1 MGSTPIPGTIFFF
14 RVIPSMERPIPY
26 DTKEDL
32 FMSLANVKGLVT
44 PQTPKGFQDYLPEQ
58 MAVRE
63 ALIEKI
69 KKVYRR
75 YGFVEIDTPVLEY
88 LVTLI
93 GTGGEET
100 NKQMFRLESPERE
113 AVALR
118 FDLTVPFARVLA
130 QYRDKI
136 KLPFRR
142 YHIGPVFRADKPG
155 LGRFRQFVQVDIDV
169 AGAASVAV
177 DAEMIAAMCEVMR
190 SVGLVNGEVDGK
202 RIQEFQVKVNNR
214 KLLNAML
221 YGSGIEDIE
230 RYKQVLRV
238 VDKLQKVGMDNV
250 RKELGEGRIDESGDP
265 IKGVGLDPKTIEKV
279 IAFISVKADSRAAVI
294 DAVTQL
300 LPKTDQSEAAIEEMR
315 ELASYLD
322 SLCVS
327 ELDAVF
333 DPSLARGLDYYTGPV
348 YEAVLPGAP
357 ECGSV
362 MGGGRYDGLV
372 QRFLDTPIPAT
383 GASIGLDRFA
393 EALIR
398 CGKIDE
404 NAVLTEVMV
413 VSTSGV
419 PYTALLSAAA
429 ELRAAGISTDVHISE
444 EKCGLRDK
452 LALANARVIPVAV
465 ILGESELAQGQVNVK
480 DLRAGL
486 EQRKGL
492 QDREE
497 FRKAGKVG
505 QVTVARTKLVAAVQ
519 EILAK
524 YGL

>member
-1 MGSTPIPGTIFFF
+1 
-14 RVIPSMERPIPY
+14 
-26 DTKEDL
+26 
-32 FMSLANVKGLVT
+32 MSLANMKGLVS

-58 MAVRE
+58 MAVRDG
-63 ALIEKI
+63 LVRKI
-69 KKVYRR
+69 KEVYRR
-75 YGFVEIDTPVLEY
+75 YGFVEIDTPILEY

-100 NKQMFRLESPERE
+100 NKQLFRLESPERE

-130 QYRDKI
+130 QYRERI

-155 LGRFRQFVQVDIDV
+155 LGRFRQFVQFDIDV

-177 DAEMIAAMCEVMR
+177 DAEMIAAMCEVMH
-190 SVGLVNGEVDGK
+190 SVGLVNKDVDGK
-202 RIQEFQVKVNNR
+202 RVQEFQVKINDR
-214 KLLNAML
+214 KLLDAML
-221 YGSGIEDIE
+221 YGCGIEDFD
-230 RYKQVLRV
+230 RHKQVLRV
-238 VDKLQKVGMDNV
+238 VDKLQKAGMDNV

-265 IKGVGLDPKTIEKV
+265 IKGVGLDAKTIDKV
-279 IAFISVKADSRAAVI
+279 VEFISVTADSRAAVT
-294 DAVTQL
+294 DAVAKV
-300 LPKTDQSEAAIEEMR
+300 LPKTDLTEAAIAEMR
-315 ELASYLD
+315 ELAAYLD
-322 SLCVS
+322 SLGVS

-398 CGKIDE
+398 CGKLDE
-404 NAVLTEVMV
+404 NAVLTKVMV
-413 VSTSGV
+413 ISTPGV
-419 PYTALLSAAA
+419 PYTELLRAAS
-429 ELRAAGISTDVHISE
+429 ELRAAGVSTDVYISE

-480 DLRAGL
+480 DLRVGL
-486 EQRKGL
+486 DQRKDL

-497 FRKAGKVG
+497 FRKAGKAG
-505 QVTVARTKLVAAVQ
+505 QVTVERKKLVETVQ
-519 EILAK
+519 QILAK

>member
-1 MGSTPIPGTIFFF
+1 
-14 RVIPSMERPIPY
+14 
-26 DTKEDL
+26 
-32 FMSLANVKGLVT
+32 MSLANMKGLVT

-58 MAVRE
+58 MAVRDG
-63 ALIEKI
+63 LVQKI
-69 KKVYRR
+69 KEVYRR
-75 YGFVEIDTPVLEY
+75 YGFVEIDTPILEY

-100 NKQMFRLESPERE
+100 NKQLFRLESPERE

-130 QYRDKI
+130 QYREKI

-155 LGRFRQFVQVDIDV
+155 LGRFRQFVQFDIDV

-190 SVGLVNGEVDGK
+190 SVGLVNKDVDGK
-202 RIQEFQVKVNNR
+202 RVQEFQVKINNR
-214 KLLNAML
+214 KLLDAML
-221 YGSGIEDIE
+221 YGCGIEDFE
-230 RYKQVLRV
+230 RHKQVLRV
-238 VDKLQKVGMDNV
+238 VDKLQKAGMDNV

-265 IKGVGLDPKTIEKV
+265 IKGVGLDAKAIDKV
-279 IAFISVKADSRAAVI
+279 VEFISVTADSRAAVT
-294 DAVTQL
+294 DAVAKV
-300 LPKTDQSEAAIEEMR
+300 LPKTDLTKAAIAEMR
-315 ELASYLD
+315 ELAAYLD
-322 SLCVS
+322 SLGVS
-327 ELDAVF
+327 ELDAQF

-393 EALIR
+393 EALVR
-398 CGKIDE
+398 CGKLDE
-404 NAVLTEVMV
+404 NAVLTKVMV
-413 VSTSGV
+413 ISTPGV
-419 PYTALLSAAA
+419 PYTELLRAAA
-429 ELRAAGISTDVHISE
+429 ELRAAGVSTDVYISE

-486 EQRKGL
+486 DQRKDL

-497 FRKAGKVG
+497 FRKAGKAG
-505 QVTVARTKLVAAVQ
+505 QVTVERKKLVETVQ
-519 EILAK
+519 QILAK
-524 YGL
+524 YNL

>member
-1 MGSTPIPGTIFFF
+1 
-14 RVIPSMERPIPY
+14 
-26 DTKEDL
+26 
-32 FMSLANVKGLVT
+32 MSLANMKGLVS

-58 MAVRE
+58 MAVRDG
-63 ALIEKI
+63 LVQKI
-69 KKVYRR
+69 KEVYRR
-75 YGFVEIDTPVLEY
+75 YGFVEIDTPILEY

-100 NKQMFRLESPERE
+100 NKQLFRLESPERE

-130 QYRDKI
+130 QYREKI

-155 LGRFRQFVQVDIDV
+155 VGRFRQFVQFDIDV

-190 SVGLVNGEVDGK
+190 SVGLVNKDVDGK
-202 RIQEFQVKVNNR
+202 RVQEFQVKINNR
-214 KLLNAML
+214 KLLDAML
-221 YGSGIEDIE
+221 YGCGIEDFE
-230 RYKQVLRV
+230 RHKQVLRV
-238 VDKLQKVGMDNV
+238 VDKLQKASMDNV

-265 IKGVGLDPKTIEKV
+265 IKGVGLDAKTIDKV
-279 IAFISVKADSRAAVI
+279 VEFISVTADSRGAVT
-294 DAVTQL
+294 DAVAKV
-300 LPKTDQSEAAIEEMR
+300 LPKTDLTEAAIAEMR
-315 ELASYLD
+315 ELAAYLD
-322 SLCVS
+322 SLGVS

-348 YEAVLPGAP
+348 YEAVLHGAP

-398 CGKIDE
+398 CGKLDE
-404 NAVLTEVMV
+404 NAVLTKVMV
-413 VSTSGV
+413 ISTPGV
-419 PYTALLSAAA
+419 PYTELLRAAA
-429 ELRAAGISTDVHISE
+429 ELRAAGVSTDVYISE

-465 ILGESELAQGQVNVK
+465 ILGESELALGQVNVK

-486 EQRKGL
+486 DQRKDL

-497 FRKAGKVG
+497 FRKAGKAG
-505 QVTVARTKLVAAVQ
+505 QVTVERKKLVETVQ
-519 EILAK
+519 QILAK
-524 YGL
+524 YCL

>member
-1 MGSTPIPGTIFFF
+1 
-14 RVIPSMERPIPY
+14 
-26 DTKEDL
+26 
-32 FMSLANVKGLVT
+32 MSPANIKGLVT

-58 MAVRE
+58 MAVRDG
-63 ALIEKI
+63 LIQKI
-69 KKVYRR
+69 KDVYRR
-75 YGFVEIDTPVLEY
+75 YGFVEIDTPILEY

-93 GTGGEET
+93 GTGGDET

-130 QYRDKI
+130 QYRDRI

-155 LGRFRQFVQVDIDV
+155 LGRFRQFVQFDIDV
-169 AGAASVAV
+169 AGATSVAV
-177 DAEMIAAMCEVMR
+177 DAEMISAMCEVMR
-190 SVGLVNGEVDGK
+190 SVGLVNGPA
-202 RIQEFQVKVNNR
+202 QEFQVKINNR
-214 KLLNAML
+214 KLLDAML
-221 YGSGIEDIE
+221 IGCGIEDAE
-230 RYKQVLRV
+230 MHKLVLRV
-238 VDKLQKVGMDNV
+238 VDKLQKVGMDNI

-265 IKGVGLDPKTIEKV
+265 IKGVGLDANAIDSV
-279 IAFISVKADSRAAVI
+279 VSFISVTADTRAAVV
-294 DAVTQL
+294 DAVEQL
-300 LPKTDQSEAAIEEMR
+300 LPKSPVSEAAIAEMR

-322 SLCVS
+322 SLGVG
-327 ELDAVF
+327 EADAVF

-372 QRFLDTPIPAT
+372 QRFLDTPIPAA
-383 GASIGLDRFA
+383 GASIGIDRFV

-398 CGKIDE
+398 CGKLDE
-404 NAVLTEVMV
+404 NAVLTKVMV
-413 VSTSGV
+413 ISTPGV
-419 PYTALLSAAA
+419 PYTELLRAAA
-429 ELRAAGISTDVHISE
+429 ELRGAGISTDVYISE

-452 LALANARVIPVAV
+452 LALANTRVIPVAV

-480 DLRAGL
+480 DLRSGL
-486 EQRKGL
+486 EQRKDL

-497 FRKAGKVG
+497 FRKAGKAG
-505 QVTVARTKLVAAVQ
+505 QVTVERGNLVSAVQ

>member
-1 MGSTPIPGTIFFF
+1 
-14 RVIPSMERPIPY
+14 
-26 DTKEDL
+26 
-32 FMSLANVKGLVT
+32 MSLANMKGLVS

-58 MAVRE
+58 MAVRDG
-63 ALIEKI
+63 LVQKI
-69 KKVYRR
+69 KEVYRR
-75 YGFVEIDTPVLEY
+75 YGFVEIDTPILEY

-100 NKQMFRLESPERE
+100 NKQLFRLESPERE

-130 QYRDKI
+130 QYREKI

-155 LGRFRQFVQVDIDV
+155 VGRFRQFVQFDIDV

-190 SVGLVNGEVDGK
+190 SVGLVNKNVDGK
-202 RIQEFQVKVNNR
+202 RVQEFQVKINDR
-214 KLLNAML
+214 KLLDAML
-221 YGSGIEDIE
+221 CGCGIEDFE
-230 RYKQVLRV
+230 RHKQVLRV
-238 VDKLQKVGMDNV
+238 VDKLQKAGMDNV

-265 IKGVGLDPKTIEKV
+265 IKGVGLDAKTIDKV
-279 IAFISVKADSRAAVI
+279 VEFISVTADSRGAVT
-294 DAVTQL
+294 DAVAKV
-300 LPKTDQSEAAIEEMR
+300 LPKTELTEAAIAEMR
-315 ELASYLD
+315 ELAAYLD
-322 SLCVS
+322 SLGVS

-393 EALIR
+393 EALVR
-398 CGKIDE
+398 CGKLDE
-404 NAVLTEVMV
+404 NAVLTKVMV
-413 VSTSGV
+413 ISTPGV
-419 PYTALLSAAA
+419 PYTELLRAAA
-429 ELRAAGISTDVHISE
+429 ELRAAGVSTDVYISE

-486 EQRKGL
+486 DQRKDL

-497 FRKAGKVG
+497 FRKAGKAG
-505 QVTVARTKLVAAVQ
+505 QVTVERKKLVETVQ
-519 EILAK
+519 QILAK
-524 YGL
+524 YNL